1 MRAIRRWA
9 VSPFFVCG
17 EPWIC
22 KRCWKKTLPGL
33 GYELVDLNC
42 GNRGK
47 MLQVFIDKPG
57 GVTIEDCTA
66 VSNHLSRLLAV
77 DLNYEYDRLEVS
89 SPGLDR
95 PLRTE
100 AAFERFRG
108 EKARVNLRVPVEGQR
123 KFVGVLGVVQNG
135 ILEMEVDGELKS
147 FAMDNIDKARL
158 IPAI

>member
-1 MRAIRRWA
+1 MDLQALL
-9 VSPFFVCG
+9 
-17 EPWIC
+17 E
-22 KRCWKKTLPGL
+22 KTLPGL
-33 GYELVDLNC
+33 GYEFVDLNL

-66 VSNHLSRLLAV
+66 VSHHLSRLLAV
-77 DLNYEYDRLEVS
+77 DLDYDYDRLEVS

-108 EKARVNLRVPVEGQR
+108 EQAQLKLRVPVDGRR
-123 KFVGVLGVVQNG
+123 KFLGVLGALQDG
-135 ILEMEVDGELKS
+135 ILELEVDGELKA
-147 FAMDNIDKARL
+147 FAMENIDKARL
-158 IPAI
+158 VPAI

>member
-1 MRAIRRWA
+1 MDLQALL
-9 VSPFFVCG
+9 
-17 EPWIC
+17 E
-22 KRCWKKTLPGL
+22 KTLPGL
-33 GYELVDLNC
+33 GYEFVDLNL

-66 VSNHLSRLLAV
+66 VSHHLSRLLAV
-77 DLNYEYDRLEVS
+77 DLDYDYDRLEVS

-108 EKARVNLRVPVEGQR
+108 EQAQLKLRVPVDGRR
-123 KFVGVLGVVQNG
+123 KFVGVLGALQDG
-135 ILEMEVDGELKS
+135 ILELEVDGELKA
-147 FAMDNIDKARL
+147 FAMENIDKARL
-158 IPAI
+158 VPAI